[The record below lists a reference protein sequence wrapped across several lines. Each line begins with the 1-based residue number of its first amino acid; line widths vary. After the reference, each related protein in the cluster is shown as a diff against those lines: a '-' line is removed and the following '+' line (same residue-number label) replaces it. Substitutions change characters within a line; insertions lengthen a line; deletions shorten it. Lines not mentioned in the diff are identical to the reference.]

1 MRVHTDLLSWLH
13 GIWGVFGVLA
23 GLSLWVLAVGTDVA
37 LLDLGSIGGT
47 EHAAVWVFIASGAV
61 LGALGIVMMLVGRS
75 IGRRQAAG
83 RVAALVLA
91 VPNLIIVPFGTAL
104 GVYTFWV
111 LLNDDAR
118 CDFGRPPRASTPT
131 PAPRPTLEGA

>member
-1 MRVHTDLLSWLH
+1 MRVHTDVLAWLH

-23 GLSLWVLAVGTDVA
+23 GLSLWVLAIGTDAA

-47 EHAAVWVFIASGAV
+47 EHAAVWMFVASGAV

-75 IGRRQAAG
+75 IGRRQSIG
-83 RVAALVLA
+83 RLAALFFA
-91 VPNLIIVPFGTAL
+91 VPNLIILPFGTAL
-104 GVYTFWV
+104 GIYTFWV

-118 CDFGRPPRASTPT
+118 RDFGRPPRVST
-131 PAPRPTLEGA
+131 PAPRPTLEGV